1 MHAEGEKPDLRAQR
15 KGFTTEIGYQSFL
28 LHCCWKIHIL
38 SSHMKIL
45 ICSTRFLVL
54 WKGQKNYH
62 QLIIDIL
69 NDWQIQIFFFT
80 IFILFTHTSIY
91 HLSLHPPTRLPIHP
105 SISTHPLIHPPISQ
119 RLCLNKKQTTESGT
133 VRVNLYGHLS
143 FPELNGKEECA
154 GGKR

>member
-1 MHAEGEKPDLRAQR
+1 VHAEGEKPDLRAQR

-119 RLCLNKKQTTESGT
+119 RLCLNMSSIMKKKRIHTLPQ
-133 VRVNLYGHLS
+133 VNSQYNMHI
-143 FPELNGKEECA
+143 FQFA
-154 GGKR
+154 VHI